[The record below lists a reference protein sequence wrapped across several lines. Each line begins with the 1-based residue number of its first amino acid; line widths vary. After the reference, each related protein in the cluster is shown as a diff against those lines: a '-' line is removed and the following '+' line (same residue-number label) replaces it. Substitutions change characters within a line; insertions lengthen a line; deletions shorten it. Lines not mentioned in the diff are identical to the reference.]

1 MRKTLRSRRHRALIT
16 VVVATRLENKITQ
29 RDLAG
34 RLGKSHSFISKF
46 ESGERRLDVIE
57 FTELAEALKV
67 DPEVLFARYLRW

>member
-29 RDLAG
+29 RDLAD